1 MKEYDELYAFSNRD
15 ENEEYGLYLL
25 KIECSLHT
33 EKTSLIYS
41 FDADTFIN
49 IDKKEASS
57 FVMPSL
63 LSSCK
68 DEFKH
73 EYVGTQLKQRMFDAI
88 RAYEEEFPGY
98 LAYINDTDEKFDR
111 AEK

>member
-1 MKEYDELYAFSNRD
+1 
-15 ENEEYGLYLL
+15 
-25 KIECSLHT
+25 
-33 EKTSLIYS
+33 
-41 FDADTFIN
+41 
-49 IDKKEASS
+49 
-57 FVMPSL
+57 MPSL